1 MALYTYRALD
11 KQGEIIQ
18 DKVEGSGEVAVVHEL
33 RQQGLLVIDVK
44 EQSVAQKD
52 ILAPFKGVK
61 LADLVV
67 FSRQLATMINAG
79 LPIVR
84 ALYVL
89 SEQTENPKL
98 KDVVVEV
105 RKDVEAGSYL
115 SEALEKHPKAFS
127 RLYVEMVKAGEIGG
141 LLDSVL
147 LRIADQLEKD
157 QDLRR
162 KIRSAMTYPVVVL
175 VLAILAAS
183 FMLIFIVPVFAK
195 MFQDLG
201 GTLPLPTRVC
211 MLLSNILTSLWGIL
225 LYAAMGLGVY
235 LFFRWK
241 KTEQGRKV
249 WGRTVLKIPAK
260 IGDVVQKV
268 VLARFARTLGT
279 LSAAGVPILQ
289 AIEITATSSGNWVVE
304 KALLKSRDAIRE
316 GIPIY
321 KPLEEEPVFPPMVT
335 RMIAVG
341 EETGDI
347 DGMLTKIAEFY
358 ESEVDAAVKAL
369 PSKTFSVQYSALA
382 QRIRGGIVLG
392 VFQGTRRQR
401 GGRTFDP
408 RGGLRQP
415 RRGSAPGSGRR
426 GGTSPLRRDGQPLR
440 PQPDHRPRGRRVAR
454 RGRGPSRGRPPHG
467 GQPGQPHKA
476 LYRCRGGQ
484 HLRAAGG
491 RHAPAPD
498 PRDDPGRRLR
508 GRRRPQPHY
517 PAGAHRVGLALP
529 RLRPRYERQSGIR
542 RADFHPRDGR
552 EGPPRKGDDRPSR
565 RG

>member
-1 MALYTYRALD
+1 MAVYTYRALD
-11 KQGEIIQ
+11 TQGEIVQ
-18 DKVEGSGEVAVVHEL
+18 DHTEGSGTMAVAYEL
-33 RQQGLLVIDVK
+33 RQQGLMVIEVK
-44 EQSVAQKD
+44 EQNVVQKD
-52 ILAPFKGVK
+52 ILAPFKGIR
-61 LADLVV
+61 LNDLVV

-105 RKDVEAGSYL
+105 RKDVEAGLSL

-211 MLLSNILTSLWGIL
+211 MLLSNILTSFWGIL
-225 LYAAMGLGVY
+225 VYAAMAAGVY

-249 WGRTVLKIPAK
+249 WGRVVLKIPAK
-260 IGDVVQKV
+260 IGDIVQKA

-304 KALLKSRDAIRE
+304 NALLKSRDAIRE
-316 GIPIY
+316 GRPIY

-341 EETGDI
+341 EETGDM

-369 PSKTFSVQYSALA
+369 TSIIEPIMIVVV
-382 QRIRGGIVLG
+382 GGIVG
-392 VFQGTRRQR
+392 FIVI
-401 GGRTFDP
+401 
-408 RGGLRQP
+408 
-415 RRGSAPGSGRR
+415 SM
-426 GGTSPLRRDGQPLR
+426 
-440 PQPDHRPRGRRVAR
+440 
-454 RGRGPSRGRPPHG
+454 
-467 GQPGQPHKA
+467 
-476 LYRCRGGQ
+476 Y
-484 HLRAAGG
+484 
-491 RHAPAPD
+491 
-498 PRDDPGRRLR
+498 
-508 GRRRPQPHY
+508 
-517 PAGAHRVGLALP
+517 LP
-529 RLRPRYERQSGIR
+529 MFKIYEHI
-542 RADFHPRDGR
+542 
-552 EGPPRKGDDRPSR
+552 K
-565 RG
+565 

>member
-1 MALYTYRALD
+1 MAVYTYRALD
-11 KQGEIIQ
+11 RQGGEIIQ
-18 DKVEGSGEVAVVHEL
+18 DQTEGSGTLAVAQEL
-33 RQQGLLVIDVK
+33 RQQGLMVIEVK
-44 EQSVAQKD
+44 EKSVAQKD
-52 ILAPFKGVK
+52 ILAPFKRIK
-61 LADLVV
+61 LDDLVV

-84 ALYVL
+84 ALHVL

-98 KDVVVEV
+98 KDVVVAV
-105 RKDVEAGSYL
+105 RKDVEAGLSL
-115 SEALEKHPKAFS
+115 SEALEMHPKAFS
-127 RLYVEMVKAGEIGG
+127 RLYVEMVRAGEIGG

-211 MLLSNILTSLWGIL
+211 MLLSNILTSFWGIL
-225 LYAAMGLGVY
+225 VYAAMAAGVY
-235 LFFRWK
+235 LFFRLK
-241 KTEQGRKV
+241 KTDRGRKV
-249 WGRTVLKIPAK
+249 WGRVVLRIPAK
-260 IGDVVQKV
+260 IGDIVQKA

-304 KALLKSRDAIRE
+304 NALLKSRDAVRE
-316 GIPIY
+316 GMPIY

-341 EETGDI
+341 EETGDM

-369 PSKTFSVQYSALA
+369 TSIIEPLMIVVV
-382 QRIRGGIVLG
+382 GGIVG
-392 VFQGTRRQR
+392 FIVI
-401 GGRTFDP
+401 
-408 RGGLRQP
+408 
-415 RRGSAPGSGRR
+415 SM
-426 GGTSPLRRDGQPLR
+426 
-440 PQPDHRPRGRRVAR
+440 
-454 RGRGPSRGRPPHG
+454 
-467 GQPGQPHKA
+467 
-476 LYRCRGGQ
+476 Y
-484 HLRAAGG
+484 
-491 RHAPAPD
+491 
-498 PRDDPGRRLR
+498 
-508 GRRRPQPHY
+508 
-517 PAGAHRVGLALP
+517 LP
-529 RLRPRYERQSGIR
+529 MFKIYELV
-542 RADFHPRDGR
+542 
-552 EGPPRKGDDRPSR
+552 K
-565 RG
+565 

>member
-11 KQGEIIQ
+11 KQGEIVQ
-18 DKVEGSGEVAVVHEL
+18 DKTEGSGEMAVAHEL

-52 ILAPFKGVK
+52 ILAPFKGIR

-98 KDVVVEV
+98 KDVVVAV
-105 RKDVEAGSYL
+105 RKDVEAGSSL
-115 SEALEKHPKAFS
+115 SEALEKHPEVFS
-127 RLYVEMVKAGEIGG
+127 RLYAEMVKAGEIGG
-141 LLDSVL
+141 ILDGVL
-147 LRIADQLEKD
+147 LRLADQLERD

-162 KIRSAMTYPVVVL
+162 KIRSALTYPIVVL
-175 VLAILAAS
+175 ILAILAAS
-183 FMLIFIVPVFAK
+183 FMLIFIVPVFAE

-201 GTLPLPTRVC
+201 GTLPLPTRIC
-211 MLLSNILTSLWGIL
+211 MLISDILTSFWGVL
-225 LYAAMGLGVY
+225 VYAGMALAVVMFL
-235 LFFRWK
+235 RWK
-241 KTEQGRKV
+241 KSESGRKV
-249 WGRTVLKIPAK
+249 WGRAVLRIPAK
-260 IGDVVQKV
+260 IGDVVKKAT
-268 VLARFARTLGT
+268 LARFARTLAT

-316 GIPIY
+316 GIPLY

-369 PSKTFSVQYSALA
+369 TSIIEPLMIVVVGSIV
-382 QRIRGGIVLG
+382 GGIVI
-392 VFQGTRRQR
+392 
-401 GGRTFDP
+401 
-408 RGGLRQP
+408 
-415 RRGSAPGSGRR
+415 SM
-426 GGTSPLRRDGQPLR
+426 
-440 PQPDHRPRGRRVAR
+440 
-454 RGRGPSRGRPPHG
+454 
-467 GQPGQPHKA
+467 
-476 LYRCRGGQ
+476 Y
-484 HLRAAGG
+484 
-491 RHAPAPD
+491 
-498 PRDDPGRRLR
+498 
-508 GRRRPQPHY
+508 
-517 PAGAHRVGLALP
+517 LP
-529 RLRPRYERQSGIR
+529 MFKIFELIE
-542 RADFHPRDGR
+542 
-552 EGPPRKGDDRPSR
+552 
-565 RG
+565 